1 MHQSMQWWEL
11 FAGIAIFLLGTR
23 MMETSMQALAGRRFK
38 LFLRRQTTHPVR
50 AMLSGAAATAI
61 MQSSSVVNLLVLS
74 LVGAGIL
81 NMQGALAM
89 MLGSNIGTTFTGWM
103 IATLGFTFKIDVFA
117 LPLLAI
123 SGMFLGF
130 TGAESGIKKWASFAM
145 GISFLFLGLSY
156 MQQGMESWVRSA
168 DLSVLVGKPLI
179 VFLLAGFLLT
189 VLVQSSSVT
198 TAIALSALHV
208 DAIDLVMA
216 AGMVL
221 GAEIGTTL
229 KLALASVNGIP
240 AKKRVALGNILYNS
254 VAALSMIIVLRP
266 VLSGIQSIAG
276 ISNPLYVLVF
286 FQSFFN
292 IAGML
297 IFFPLLGKLGRFLE
311 RQFKAVNETH
321 YLQHVSMSDPD
332 LAMEA
337 LEKESCHFFETV
349 IAFGQNTLQYS
360 DEREGESAV
369 HFTSSTPLLQYD
381 EVKKLYGEMHHYL
394 IQIQQRKIG
403 AKQHERLQQLVVA
416 LRNSMYAAKNI
427 KDAMPD
433 IHQLGNSSNDIKYE
447 FYLRIRK
454 HTLNFL
460 NAVHTLLMNAHS
472 DNRFQSL
479 QQLLKTVQSEYA
491 DAIQTLY
498 REGISHKLTETEIS
512 TLFNFN
518 REMITACKSVVY
530 ALKDFLLNA
539 EEANYFDELPG
550 FIR

>member
-1 MHQSMQWWEL
+1 
-11 FAGIAIFLLGTR
+11 
-23 MMETSMQALAGRRFK
+23 
-38 LFLRRQTTHPVR
+38 
-50 AMLSGAAATAI
+50 
-61 MQSSSVVNLLVLS
+61 
-74 LVGAGIL
+74 
-81 NMQGALAM
+81 
-89 MLGSNIGTTFTGWM
+89 
-103 IATLGFTFKIDVFA
+103 
-117 LPLLAI
+117 
-123 SGMFLGF
+123 
-130 TGAESGIKKWASFAM
+130 
-145 GISFLFLGLSY
+145 
-156 MQQGMESWVRSA
+156 
-168 DLSVLVGKPLI
+168 
-179 VFLLAGFLLT
+179 
-189 VLVQSSSVT
+189 
-198 TAIALSALHV
+198 
-208 DAIDLVMA
+208 
-216 AGMVL
+216 
-221 GAEIGTTL
+221 
-229 KLALASVNGIP
+229 
-240 AKKRVALGNILYNS
+240 
-254 VAALSMIIVLRP
+254 
-266 VLSGIQSIAG
+266 
-276 ISNPLYVLVF
+276 
-286 FQSFFN
+286 
-292 IAGML
+292 
-297 IFFPLLGKLGRFLE
+297 
-311 RQFKAVNETH
+311 
-321 YLQHVSMSDPD
+321 
-332 LAMEA
+332 
-337 LEKESCHFFETV
+337 
-349 IAFGQNTLQYS
+349 
-360 DEREGESAV
+360 
-369 HFTSSTPLLQYD
+369 TPLLQYD

-416 LRNSMYAAKNI
+416 LRNGMYAAKNI